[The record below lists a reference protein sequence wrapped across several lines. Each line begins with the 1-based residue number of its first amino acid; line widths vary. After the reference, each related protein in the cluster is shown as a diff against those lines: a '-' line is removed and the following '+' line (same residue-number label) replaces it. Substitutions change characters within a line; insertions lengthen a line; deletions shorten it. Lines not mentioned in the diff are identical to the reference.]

1 MFYLRLNFAKFLRG
15 DSVIIKGA
23 GSSYYDTSISLSIY
37 ISIYLSVSLSGYLY
51 IYVVMCIYI
60 YIHLMHMW
68 YTSNIYIYICIWY
81 ICDTY
86 VIFICYID
94 YAQVKYALELQ
105 KCFWSWFDKTEI
117 SVLSQEL
124 YIYSQQMIHQS
135 YTLSFILKFK
145 QVPFKNGGN

>member
-1 MFYLRLNFAKFLRG
+1 MPNFWGAILSSLRG
-15 DSVIIKGA
+15 QEVHTMIHPSL
-23 GSSYYDTSISLSIY
+23 YLSIY
-37 ISIYLSVSLSGYLY
+37 PSIYLLIYLAVY

>member
-37 ISIYLSVSLSGYLY
+37 ISIYLSVNLSGCLY
-51 IYVVMCIYI
+51 ICSYVYIYI
-60 YIHLMHMW
+60 YTWCICDIHR
-68 YTSNIYIYICIWY
+68 IYIYICIWY